1 MNTSAM
7 VGFAAGLILVY
18 LVGYLMMI
26 PGKYAIRMLINA
38 CLGGIGLLV
47 VNMVGPVWGVAV
59 GVNAITAMTVGFLG
73 VPGVVLLVLL
83 KSLL

>member
-7 VGFAAGLILVY
+7 VGFAAGMILFY
-18 LVGYLMMI
+18 LVGYLMMV
-26 PGKYAIRMLINA
+26 PGKYALRMLMNA

-47 VNMVGPVWGVAV
+47 VNMVGPVWGVTV

-83 KSLL
+83 KGLL